1 MSKETSSDTVERVGA
16 GGEVGEGQAGEPLHK
31 PQGRRDRELGERERV
46 GAGGPVGG
54 DKSGDEGSAAI
65 DKALHDVIEKEIASG
80 DAQPTV
86 EPDQKPEI
94 PEQKPKI

>member
-54 DKSGDEGSAAI
+54 DQATDGKRDAAI
-65 DKALHDVIEKEIASG
+65 DKALHEVIEKEIASG
-80 DAQPTV
+80 DAQQTV
-86 EPDQKPEI
+86 DPDQKPEI
-94 PEQKPKI
+94 

>member
-1 MSKETSSDTVERVGA
+1 MSRETSSDAVERVGA

-54 DKSGDEGSAAI
+54 DQETDDKRGAAME
-65 DKALHDVIEKEIASG
+65 KALHEVIEKEIASG
-80 DAQPTV
+80 DAQQTV
-86 EPDQKPEI
+86 DPDQKPEV
-94 PEQKPKI
+94 

>member
-1 MSKETSSDTVERVGA
+1 MGKETSSDTVERVGA
-16 GGEVGEGQAGEPLHK
+16 GGEVGEGQAGVPLHK

-54 DKSGDEGSAAI
+54 DQKADDKRGAAI
-65 DKALHDVIEKEIASG
+65 EKALHDVIEKEIASG

-86 EPDQKPEI
+86 DPDQKPEL
-94 PEQKPKI
+94 